1 MKTIIF
7 GLALLL
13 QGQAY
18 ASGVSFNEIRSLFDD
33 GKILTEQDFTNLEG
47 KVLTC
52 FNYRADGGGDFVR
65 DAIKITVYKS
75 AKGEKIIRNS
85 SSDSRFKFDMVTSG
99 QELVGYLPPSDKY
112 QPVSFWKFF
121 RSNGGDVIIEW
132 ANKPYTLET
141 AIGPIKYGY
150 NSPAAISQSTFTKRD
165 QLIAEVYSLCK

>member
-1 MKTIIF
+1 MKNIIF
-7 GLALLL
+7 GLVLLL

-18 ASGVSFNEIRSLFDD
+18 ASRASFNEIRSLFDD
-33 GKILTEQDFTNLEG
+33 GKILTAQDLSNLEG

-52 FNYRADGGGDFVR
+52 FTYSSDGSSDFVR

-75 AKGEKIIRNS
+75 ANGEQIIRNS
-85 SSDSRFKFDMVTSG
+85 SSDSRFKFDMFASD
-99 QELVGYLPPSDKY
+99 QELVGYIPPSDKY

-141 AIGPIKYGY
+141 AIGPIRYGY
-150 NSPAAISQSTFTKRD
+150 NSPAALSQSTLVKRD
-165 QLIAEVYSLCK
+165 KLIADVYSLCR